1 MHRHNLTLSSTVP
14 GMDSDPVAHFLPSE
28 ETNLLVYPVLDAVE
42 AQAENADRTRTVA
55 SDVIESLRGT
65 DVMRMAAT
73 SELGGVESSILA
85 MGRELEAV
93 AARCPSTA
101 WCLWNHL
108 AVFHL
113 FVGTLGPEHH
123 QFLQRIVEQGE
134 WVSFGAGAG
143 SGVHGR
149 IEGHEAVLNG
159 TATFG
164 TGSRYADH
172 CGVVF
177 AVIDDEGQLVRPMD
191 LRFSIVSAE
200 IEGLKIEP
208 TWDGS
213 GLRASATDDLHY
225 SEVRVPLDRC
235 VQWYGANRA
244 ESLRTVP
251 VIGHR
256 YREDWVGISDLWL
269 GWMAIGLVRRSIQE
283 ASASSRVRRVIMGGK
298 MVEKQSAQINI
309 GRATALLSSARAAV
323 ETACLELDKRIE
335 MGVVPDEADY
345 LRQMSIVSMSVEQ
358 LAEAMQLLERTQGGN
373 GLREGGS
380 FERRYRDFRAMPL
393 HINVHQDRVTH
404 QLGRFVLA
412 IERDPF

>member
-1 MHRHNLTLSSTVP
+1 MTT
-14 GMDSDPVAHFLPSE
+14 DPVGHFFANDESQ
-28 ETNLLVYPVLDAVE
+28 LLVQPTLDALE
-42 AQAENADRTRTVA
+42 AQAANADSTRTVA
-55 SDVIESLRGT
+55 SNVIESLRGS

-73 SELGGVESSILA
+73 KELGGVESSILA

-113 FVGTLGPEHH
+113 FVGTLGPEH
-123 QFLQRIVEQGE
+123 QSFLQELVQNGQ
-134 WVSFGAGAG
+134 WMSFPAGAG

-149 IEGHEAVLNG
+149 IEGDEAVLNG
-159 TATFG
+159 KATFG
-164 TGSRYADH
+164 TGSRYADY

-177 AVIDDEGQLVRPMD
+177 AVVGEDGEPLRPMD
-191 LRFSIVSAE
+191 LRFSIVSTSV
-200 IEGLKIEP
+200 EGLKIDP

-251 VIGHR
+251 VINHR

-269 GWMAIGLVRRSIQE
+269 GWMANGIVRRSLQE
-283 ASASSRVRRVIMGGK
+283 IASSTRERRVIMGGK
-298 MVEKQSAQINI
+298 MVEKATAQVNI
-309 GRATALLSSARAAV
+309 GRAAALLSSARAAV
-323 ETACLELDKRIE
+323 ESAGLELDQRIAA
-335 MGVVPDEADY
+335 GIVPDEADY

-358 LAEAMQLLERTQGGN
+358 LAEAMRLLERTQGGN
-373 GLREGGS
+373 GLREGGA

-404 QLGRFVLA
+404 QLGRFVLD
-412 IERDPF
+412 IERDAF

>member
-1 MHRHNLTLSSTVP
+1 MTT
-14 GMDSDPVAHFLPSE
+14 DPVGHFFANDESR
-28 ETNLLVYPVLDAVE
+28 LLVQPTLDALE
-42 AQAENADRTRTVA
+42 AQAANADSTRTVA
-55 SDVIESLRGT
+55 SNVIESLRGS

-73 SELGGVESSILA
+73 KELGGVESSILA

-113 FVGTLGPEHH
+113 FVGTLGPEH
-123 QFLQRIVEQGE
+123 QSFLQELVQNGQ
-134 WVSFGAGAG
+134 WMSFPAGAG

-149 IEGHEAVLNG
+149 IEGDEAVLNG
-159 TATFG
+159 KATFG
-164 TGSRYADH
+164 TGSRYSDY

-177 AVIDDEGQLVRPMD
+177 AVVGEDGEPLRPMD
-191 LRFSIVSAE
+191 LRFSIVSTSV
-200 IEGLKIEP
+200 EGLKIDP

-251 VIGHR
+251 VINHR

-269 GWMAIGLVRRSIQE
+269 GWMANGIVRRSLQE
-283 ASASSRVRRVIMGGK
+283 IASSTRERRVIMGGK
-298 MVEKQSAQINI
+298 MVEKATAQVNI
-309 GRATALLSSARAAV
+309 GRAAALLSSARAAV
-323 ETACLELDKRIE
+323 ESACLELDQRIAA
-335 MGVVPDEADY
+335 GIVPDEADY

-358 LAEAMQLLERTQGGN
+358 LAEAMRLLERTQGGN
-373 GLREGGS
+373 GLREGGA

-404 QLGRFVLA
+404 QLGRFVLD
-412 IERDPF
+412 IERDAF

>member
-1 MHRHNLTLSSTVP
+1 MNT
-14 GMDSDPVAHFLPSE
+14 DPVGHFFANDESR
-28 ETNLLVYPVLDAVE
+28 LLVQPTLDALE
-42 AQAENADRTRTVA
+42 AQAANADSTRTVA
-55 SDVIESLRGT
+55 SNVIESFRGS

-73 SELGGVESSILA
+73 KELGGVESSILA

-113 FVGTLGPEHH
+113 FVGTLGPEH
-123 QFLQRIVEQGE
+123 QSFLQELVQNGQ
-134 WVSFGAGAG
+134 WMSFPAGAG

-149 IEGHEAVLNG
+149 IEGNEAVLNG
-159 TATFG
+159 KATFG
-164 TGSRYADH
+164 TGSRYADY

-177 AVIDDEGQLVRPMD
+177 AVVGEDGEPLRPMD
-191 LRFSIVSAE
+191 LRFSIVSTSV
-200 IEGLKIEP
+200 EGLKIDP

-251 VIGHR
+251 VINHR

-269 GWMAIGLVRRSIQE
+269 GWMANGIVRRALQE
-283 ASASSRVRRVIMGGK
+283 ISSSTRERRVIMGGK
-298 MVEKQSAQINI
+298 MVEKATAQVNI
-309 GRATALLSSARAAV
+309 GRAAALLSSARAAV
-323 ETACLELDKRIE
+323 ESACLELDQRIAA
-335 MGVVPDEADY
+335 GIVPDEADY

-358 LAEAMQLLERTQGGN
+358 LAEAMRLLERTQGGN
-373 GLREGGS
+373 GLREGGT

-404 QLGRFVLA
+404 QLGRFVLD
-412 IERDPF
+412 IERDAF

>member
-1 MHRHNLTLSSTVP
+1 MTT
-14 GMDSDPVAHFLPSE
+14 DPVGHFFANDESR
-28 ETNLLVYPVLDAVE
+28 LLVQPTLDALE
-42 AQAENADRTRTVA
+42 AQAATADSTRTVA
-55 SDVIESLRGT
+55 SNVIESLRGS

-73 SELGGVESSILA
+73 KELGGVESSILA

-113 FVGTLGPEHH
+113 FVGTLGPEH
-123 QFLQRIVEQGE
+123 QSFLQELVQNGQ
-134 WVSFGAGAG
+134 WMSFPAGAG

-149 IEGHEAVLNG
+149 IEGDEAVLNG
-159 TATFG
+159 KATFG
-164 TGSRYADH
+164 TGSRYADY

-177 AVIDDEGQLVRPMD
+177 AVVGEDGEPLRPMD
-191 LRFSIVSAE
+191 LRFSIVSTSV
-200 IEGLKIEP
+200 EGLKIDP

-251 VIGHR
+251 VINHR

-269 GWMAIGLVRRSIQE
+269 GWMANGIVRRSLQE
-283 ASASSRVRRVIMGGK
+283 IASSTRERRVIMGGK
-298 MVEKQSAQINI
+298 MVEKATAQVNI
-309 GRATALLSSARAAV
+309 GRAAALLSSARAAV
-323 ETACLELDKRIE
+323 ESACLELDQRIAA
-335 MGVVPDEADY
+335 GIVPDEADY

-358 LAEAMQLLERTQGGN
+358 LAEAMRLLERTQGGN
-373 GLREGGS
+373 GLREGGA

-404 QLGRFVLA
+404 QLGRFVLD
-412 IERDPF
+412 IERDAF

>member
-1 MHRHNLTLSSTVP
+1 MISLTT
-14 GMDSDPVAHFLPSE
+14 DPVGHFFANDESR
-28 ETNLLVYPVLDAVE
+28 LLVQPTLEALE
-42 AQAENADRTRTVA
+42 AQAANADSTRTVA
-55 SDVIESLRGT
+55 SNVIESLRGS

-73 SELGGVESSILA
+73 KELGGVESSILA

-113 FVGTLGPEHH
+113 FVGTLGPEH
-123 QFLQRIVEQGE
+123 QSFLQELVQNGQ
-134 WVSFGAGAG
+134 WMSFPAGAG

-149 IEGHEAVLNG
+149 IEGNEAVLNG
-159 TATFG
+159 KATFG
-164 TGSRYADH
+164 TGSRYADY

-177 AVIDDEGQLVRPMD
+177 AVVGEDGEPLRPMD
-191 LRFSIVSAE
+191 LRFSIVSTSV
-200 IEGLKIEP
+200 EGLKIDP

-251 VIGHR
+251 VINHR

-269 GWMAIGLVRRSIQE
+269 GWMANGIVRRSLQE
-283 ASASSRVRRVIMGGK
+283 IASSTRERRVIMGGK
-298 MVEKQSAQINI
+298 MVEKATAQVNI
-309 GRATALLSSARAAV
+309 GRAAALLSSARAAV
-323 ETACLELDKRIE
+323 ESACLELDQRIAA
-335 MGVVPDEADY
+335 GIVPDEADY

-358 LAEAMQLLERTQGGN
+358 LAEAMRLLERTQGGN
-373 GLREGGS
+373 GLREGGA

-404 QLGRFVLA
+404 QLGRFVLD
-412 IERDPF
+412 IERDAF

>member
-1 MHRHNLTLSSTVP
+1 MTT
-14 GMDSDPVAHFLPSE
+14 DPVGHFFANDESR
-28 ETNLLVYPVLDAVE
+28 LLVQPTLDALE
-42 AQAENADRTRTVA
+42 AQAANADSTRTVA
-55 SDVIESLRGT
+55 SNVIESLRGS

-73 SELGGVESSILA
+73 KELGGVESSILA

-113 FVGTLGPEHH
+113 FVGTLGPEH
-123 QFLQRIVEQGE
+123 QSFLQELVQNGQ
-134 WVSFGAGAG
+134 WMSFPAGAG

-149 IEGHEAVLNG
+149 IEGDEAVLNG
-159 TATFG
+159 KATFG
-164 TGSRYADH
+164 TGSRYADY

-177 AVIDDEGQLVRPMD
+177 AVVGEDGEPVRPMD
-191 LRFSIVSAE
+191 LRFSIVSTSV
-200 IEGLKIEP
+200 EGLKIDP

-251 VIGHR
+251 VINHR

-269 GWMAIGLVRRSIQE
+269 GWMANGIVRRSLQE
-283 ASASSRVRRVIMGGK
+283 IASSTRERRVIMGGK
-298 MVEKQSAQINI
+298 MVEKATAQVNI
-309 GRATALLSSARAAV
+309 GRAAALLSSARAAV
-323 ETACLELDKRIE
+323 ESACLELDQRIAA
-335 MGVVPDEADY
+335 GIVPDEADY

-358 LAEAMQLLERTQGGN
+358 LAEAMRLLERTQGGN
-373 GLREGGS
+373 GLREGGA

-404 QLGRFVLA
+404 QLGRFVLD
-412 IERDPF
+412 IERDAF

>member
-1 MHRHNLTLSSTVP
+1 MTK
-14 GMDSDPVAHFLPSE
+14 DPVEHFFLSDE
-28 ETNLLVYPVLDAVE
+28 SQLLVQPTLDALE
-42 AQAENADRTRTVA
+42 AQAANADSTRTVA
-55 SDVIESLRGT
+55 SNVIESFRGS

-73 SELGGVESSILA
+73 TELGGVESSILA

-113 FVGTLGPEHH
+113 FVGTLGPEH
-123 QFLQRIVEQGE
+123 QGFLQEVVQSGQ
-134 WVSFGAGAG
+134 WVSFPAGAG

-149 IEGHEAVLNG
+149 IEGDEAVLNG
-159 TATFG
+159 KATFG
-164 TGSRYADH
+164 TGSRYADY

-177 AVIDDEGQLVRPMD
+177 AVIGEDGEPLRPMD
-191 LRFSIVSAE
+191 LRFSIVSTSV
-200 IEGLKIEP
+200 EGLKIDP

-251 VIGHR
+251 VINHR

-269 GWMAIGLVRRSIQE
+269 GWMATGIVRRALQE
-283 ASASSRVRRVIMGGK
+283 VASSTRDRRVIMGGK
-298 MVEKQSAQINI
+298 MVEKPTAQVNI
-309 GRATALLSSARAAV
+309 GRAAALLSSARAAI
-323 ETACLELDKRIE
+323 ENACLELDQRVAAGI
-335 MGVVPDEADY
+335 VPDEADY
-345 LRQMSIVSMSVEQ
+345 LRQMSVVSMSVEQ

-373 GLREGGS
+373 GLREGGT

-404 QLGRFVLA
+404 QLGRFVLD
-412 IERDPF
+412 IERDAF

>member
-1 MHRHNLTLSSTVP
+1 MTT
-14 GMDSDPVAHFLPSE
+14 DPVGHFFANDESR
-28 ETNLLVYPVLDAVE
+28 LLVQPTLDALE
-42 AQAENADRTRTVA
+42 AQAANADSTRTVA
-55 SDVIESLRGT
+55 SNVIESLRGS

-73 SELGGVESSILA
+73 KELGGVESSILA

-113 FVGTLGPEHH
+113 FVGTLGPEH
-123 QFLQRIVEQGE
+123 QSFLQELVQNGQ
-134 WVSFGAGAG
+134 WMSFPAGAG

-149 IEGHEAVLNG
+149 IEGDEAVLNG
-159 TATFG
+159 KATFG
-164 TGSRYADH
+164 TGSRYADY

-177 AVIDDEGQLVRPMD
+177 AVVGEDGEPLRPMD
-191 LRFSIVSAE
+191 LRFSIVSTAV
-200 IEGLKIEP
+200 EGLKIDP

-251 VIGHR
+251 VINHR

-269 GWMAIGLVRRSIQE
+269 GWMANGIVRRSLQE
-283 ASASSRVRRVIMGGK
+283 IASSTRERRVIMGGK
-298 MVEKQSAQINI
+298 MVEKATAQVNI
-309 GRATALLSSARAAV
+309 GRAAALLSSARAAV
-323 ETACLELDKRIE
+323 ESACLELDQRIAA
-335 MGVVPDEADY
+335 GIVPDEADY

-358 LAEAMQLLERTQGGN
+358 LAEAMRLLERTQGGN
-373 GLREGGS
+373 GLREGGA

-404 QLGRFVLA
+404 QLGRFVLD
-412 IERDPF
+412 IERDAF

>member
-1 MHRHNLTLSSTVP
+1 MTT
-14 GMDSDPVAHFLPSE
+14 DPVGHFFANDESR
-28 ETNLLVYPVLDAVE
+28 LLVQPTLDALE
-42 AQAENADRTRTVA
+42 AQAANADSTRTVA
-55 SDVIESLRGT
+55 SNVIESLRGS

-73 SELGGVESSILA
+73 KELGGVESSILA

-113 FVGTLGPEHH
+113 FVGTLGPEH
-123 QFLQRIVEQGE
+123 QSFLQELVQNGP
-134 WVSFGAGAG
+134 WMSFPAGAG

-149 IEGHEAVLNG
+149 IEGDEAVLNG
-159 TATFG
+159 KATFG
-164 TGSRYADH
+164 TGSRYADY

-177 AVIDDEGQLVRPMD
+177 AVVGEDGEPLRPMD
-191 LRFSIVSAE
+191 LRFSIVSTSV
-200 IEGLKIEP
+200 EGLKIDP

-251 VIGHR
+251 VINHR

-269 GWMAIGLVRRSIQE
+269 GWMANGIVRRSLQE
-283 ASASSRVRRVIMGGK
+283 IASSTRERRVIMGGK
-298 MVEKQSAQINI
+298 MVEKATAQVNI
-309 GRATALLSSARAAV
+309 GRAAALLSSARAAV
-323 ETACLELDKRIE
+323 ESACLELDQRIAA
-335 MGVVPDEADY
+335 GIVPDEADY

-358 LAEAMQLLERTQGGN
+358 LAEAMRLLERTQGGN
-373 GLREGGS
+373 GLREGGA

-404 QLGRFVLA
+404 QLGRFVLD
-412 IERDPF
+412 IERDAF

>member
-1 MHRHNLTLSSTVP
+1 MTT
-14 GMDSDPVAHFLPSE
+14 DPVGHFFANDESQ
-28 ETNLLVYPVLDAVE
+28 LLVQPTLDALE
-42 AQAENADRTRTVA
+42 AQAANADSTRTVA
-55 SDVIESLRGT
+55 SNVIESLRGS

-73 SELGGVESSILA
+73 KELGGVESSILA

-113 FVGTLGPEHH
+113 FVGTLGPEH
-123 QFLQRIVEQGE
+123 QSFLQELVQNGQ
-134 WVSFGAGAG
+134 WMSFPAGAG

-149 IEGHEAVLNG
+149 IEGDEAVLNG
-159 TATFG
+159 KATFG
-164 TGSRYADH
+164 TGSRYADY

-177 AVIDDEGQLVRPMD
+177 AVVGEDGEPLRPMD
-191 LRFSIVSAE
+191 LRFSIVSTSV
-200 IEGLKIEP
+200 EGLKIDP

-251 VIGHR
+251 VINHR

-269 GWMAIGLVRRSIQE
+269 GWMANGIVRRSLQE
-283 ASASSRVRRVIMGGK
+283 IASSTRERRVIMGGK
-298 MVEKQSAQINI
+298 MVEKATAQVNI
-309 GRATALLSSARAAV
+309 GRAAALLSSARAAV
-323 ETACLELDKRIE
+323 ESACLELAQRIAA
-335 MGVVPDEADY
+335 GIVPDEADY

-358 LAEAMQLLERTQGGN
+358 LAEAMRLLERTQGGN
-373 GLREGGS
+373 GLREGGA

-404 QLGRFVLA
+404 QLGRFVLD
-412 IERDPF
+412 IERDAF

>member
-1 MHRHNLTLSSTVP
+1 MTT
-14 GMDSDPVAHFLPSE
+14 DPVGHFFANDESR
-28 ETNLLVYPVLDAVE
+28 LLVQPTLEALE
-42 AQAENADRTRTVA
+42 AQAANADSTRTVA
-55 SDVIESLRGT
+55 SNVIESLRGS

-73 SELGGVESSILA
+73 KELGGVESSILA

-113 FVGTLGPEHH
+113 FVGTLGPEH
-123 QFLQRIVEQGE
+123 QSFLQELVQNGQ
-134 WVSFGAGAG
+134 WMSFPAGAG

-149 IEGHEAVLNG
+149 IEGDEAVLNG
-159 TATFG
+159 KATFG
-164 TGSRYADH
+164 TGSRYADY

-177 AVIDDEGQLVRPMD
+177 AVVGEDGEPRRPMD
-191 LRFSIVSAE
+191 LRFSIVSTSV
-200 IEGLKIEP
+200 EGLKIDP

-251 VIGHR
+251 VINHR

-269 GWMAIGLVRRSIQE
+269 GWMANGIVRRSLQE
-283 ASASSRVRRVIMGGK
+283 IASSTRERRVIMGGK
-298 MVEKQSAQINI
+298 MVEKATAQVNI
-309 GRATALLSSARAAV
+309 GRAAALLSSARAAV
-323 ETACLELDKRIE
+323 ESACLELDQRIAA
-335 MGVVPDEADY
+335 GIVPDEADY

-358 LAEAMQLLERTQGGN
+358 LAEAMRLLERTQGGN
-373 GLREGGS
+373 GLREGGA

-404 QLGRFVLA
+404 QLGRFVLD
-412 IERDPF
+412 IERDAF

>member
-1 MHRHNLTLSSTVP
+1 MSTVIS
-14 GMDSDPVAHFLPSE
+14 MTTDPVGHFFANDESR
-28 ETNLLVYPVLDAVE
+28 LLVQPTLDALE
-42 AQAENADRTRTVA
+42 AQAANADSTRTVA
-55 SDVIESLRGT
+55 SNVIESFRGS

-73 SELGGVESSILA
+73 KELGGVESSILA

-113 FVGTLGPEHH
+113 FVGTLGPEH
-123 QFLQRIVEQGE
+123 QSFLQELVQNGQ
-134 WVSFGAGAG
+134 WMSFPAGAG

-149 IEGHEAVLNG
+149 IEGNEAVLNG
-159 TATFG
+159 KATFG
-164 TGSRYADH
+164 TGSRYADY

-177 AVIDDEGQLVRPMD
+177 AVVGEDGEPVRPMD
-191 LRFSIVSAE
+191 LRFSIVSTSV
-200 IEGLKIEP
+200 EGLKIDP

-251 VIGHR
+251 VINHR

-269 GWMAIGLVRRSIQE
+269 GWMANGIVRRSLQE
-283 ASASSRVRRVIMGGK
+283 IASSTRERRVIMGGK
-298 MVEKQSAQINI
+298 MVEKATAQVNI
-309 GRATALLSSARAAV
+309 GRAAALLSSARAAV
-323 ETACLELDKRIE
+323 ESACLELDQRIAA
-335 MGVVPDEADY
+335 GIVPDEADY

-358 LAEAMQLLERTQGGN
+358 LAEAMRLLERTQGGN
-373 GLREGGS
+373 GLREGGA

-404 QLGRFVLA
+404 QLGRFVLD
-412 IERDPF
+412 IERDAF

>member
-1 MHRHNLTLSSTVP
+1 
-14 GMDSDPVAHFLPSE
+14 MDSDPVAHFFPSDE
-28 ETNLLVYPVLDAVE
+28 SELFVYPVLDALE
-42 AQAENADRTRTVA
+42 AQAENADLTRTVA
-55 SDVIESLRGT
+55 GDVIESLRGS

-73 SELGGVESSILA
+73 SALGGVESSILA
-85 MGRELEAV
+85 IGRELEAV

-123 QFLQRIVEQGE
+123 EFLQGIVEQGQ
-134 WVSFGAGAG
+134 WVSFPAGAG

-149 IEGHEAVLNG
+149 IEGDEAVLNG

-177 AVIDDEGQLVRPMD
+177 AVIGDDGQPVRPMD
-191 LRFSIVSAE
+191 LRFSIVSTA

-213 GLRASATDDLHY
+213 GLRASATDHLHY

-251 VIGHR
+251 VISHR

-269 GWMAIGLVRRSIQE
+269 GWMATGLVRRSLQE
-283 ASASSRVRRVIMGGK
+283 AAALTRERRVIMGGK
-298 MVEKQSAQINI
+298 MVEKPTAQINI
-309 GRATALLSSARAAV
+309 GRAAALLSAARAAI
-323 ETACLELDKRIE
+323 ETACLELDRRGE
-335 MGVVPDEADY
+335 MGIVPDEADY

-404 QLGRFVLA
+404 QLGRFVLG

>member
-1 MHRHNLTLSSTVP
+1 MTT
-14 GMDSDPVAHFLPSE
+14 DPVGHFFANDESQ
-28 ETNLLVYPVLDAVE
+28 LLVQPTLDALE
-42 AQAENADRTRTVA
+42 AQAANADSTRTVA
-55 SDVIESLRGT
+55 SNVIESLRGS

-73 SELGGVESSILA
+73 KELGGVESSILA

-113 FVGTLGPEHH
+113 FVGTLGPEH
-123 QFLQRIVEQGE
+123 QSFLQELVQNGQ
-134 WVSFGAGAG
+134 WMSFPAGAG

-149 IEGHEAVLNG
+149 IEGDEAVLNG
-159 TATFG
+159 KATFG
-164 TGSRYADH
+164 TGSRYADY

-177 AVIDDEGQLVRPMD
+177 AVVGEDGEPLRPMD
-191 LRFSIVSAE
+191 LRVSIVSTSV
-200 IEGLKIEP
+200 EGLKIDP

-251 VIGHR
+251 VINHR

-269 GWMAIGLVRRSIQE
+269 GWMANGIVRRSLQE
-283 ASASSRVRRVIMGGK
+283 IASSTRERRVIMGGK
-298 MVEKQSAQINI
+298 MVEKATAQVNI
-309 GRATALLSSARAAV
+309 GRAAALLSSARAAV
-323 ETACLELDKRIE
+323 ESACLELDQRIAA
-335 MGVVPDEADY
+335 GIVPDEADY

-358 LAEAMQLLERTQGGN
+358 LAEAMRLLERTQGGN
-373 GLREGGS
+373 GLREGGA

-404 QLGRFVLA
+404 QLGRFVLD
-412 IERDPF
+412 IERDAF

>member
-1 MHRHNLTLSSTVP
+1 MTK
-14 GMDSDPVAHFLPSE
+14 DPVEHFFLSDE
-28 ETNLLVYPVLDAVE
+28 SQLLVQPTLDALE
-42 AQAENADRTRTVA
+42 AQAANADSTRTVA
-55 SDVIESLRGT
+55 SNVIESFRGS

-73 SELGGVESSILA
+73 TELGGVESSILA

-113 FVGTLGPEHH
+113 FVGTLGPEH
-123 QFLQRIVEQGE
+123 QGFLQEVVQSGQ
-134 WVSFGAGAG
+134 WVSFPAGAG

-149 IEGHEAVLNG
+149 IEGDEAVLNG
-159 TATFG
+159 KATFG
-164 TGSRYADH
+164 TGSRYADY

-177 AVIDDEGQLVRPMD
+177 AVIGEDGEPLRPMD
-191 LRFSIVSAE
+191 LRFSIVSTSV
-200 IEGLKIEP
+200 EGLKIDP

-251 VIGHR
+251 VINHR

-269 GWMAIGLVRRSIQE
+269 GWMANGIVRRALQE
-283 ASASSRVRRVIMGGK
+283 VASSTRDRRVIMGGK
-298 MVEKQSAQINI
+298 MVEKPTAQVNI
-309 GRATALLSSARAAV
+309 GRAAALLSSARAAI
-323 ETACLELDKRIE
+323 ENACLELDQRVAAGI
-335 MGVVPDEADY
+335 VPDEADY
-345 LRQMSIVSMSVEQ
+345 LRQMSVVSMSVEQ

-373 GLREGGS
+373 GLREGGT

-393 HINVHQDRVTH
+393 HINVHQDRVPH
-404 QLGRFVLA
+404 QLGRFVLDIA
-412 IERDPF
+412 RDAF

>member
-1 MHRHNLTLSSTVP
+1 MTK
-14 GMDSDPVAHFLPSE
+14 DPVEHFFLSDE
-28 ETNLLVYPVLDAVE
+28 SQLLVQPTLDALE
-42 AQAENADRTRTVA
+42 AQAANADSTRTVA
-55 SDVIESLRGT
+55 SNVIESFRGS

-73 SELGGVESSILA
+73 TELGGVESSILA

-113 FVGTLGPEHH
+113 FVGTLGPEH
-123 QFLQRIVEQGE
+123 QGFLQEVVQSGQ
-134 WVSFGAGAG
+134 WVSFPAGAG

-149 IEGHEAVLNG
+149 IEGDEAVLNG
-159 TATFG
+159 KATFG
-164 TGSRYADH
+164 TGSRYADY

-177 AVIDDEGQLVRPMD
+177 AVIGEDGEPLRPMD
-191 LRFSIVSAE
+191 LRFSIVSTSV
-200 IEGLKIEP
+200 EGLKIDP

-251 VIGHR
+251 VINHR

-269 GWMAIGLVRRSIQE
+269 GWMANGIVRRALQE
-283 ASASSRVRRVIMGGK
+283 VASSTRDRRVIMGGK
-298 MVEKQSAQINI
+298 MVEKPTAQVNI
-309 GRATALLSSARAAV
+309 GRAAALLSSARAAI
-323 ETACLELDKRIE
+323 ENACLELDQRVAAGI
-335 MGVVPDEADY
+335 VPDEADY
-345 LRQMSIVSMSVEQ
+345 LRQMAVVSMSVEQ

-373 GLREGGS
+373 GLREGGT

-404 QLGRFVLA
+404 QLGRFVLD
-412 IERDPF
+412 IERDAF

>member
-1 MHRHNLTLSSTVP
+1 MTN
-14 GMDSDPVAHFLPSE
+14 DPVEHFFTSDE
-28 ETNLLVYPVLDAVE
+28 SQLLVQPTLDALE
-42 AQAENADRTRTVA
+42 AQAATADSTRTVA
-55 SDVIESLRGT
+55 SNVIESFRGS

-73 SELGGVESSILA
+73 TELGGIESSILA

-113 FVGTLGPEHH
+113 FVGTLGPEHRG
-123 QFLQRIVEQGE
+123 FLQEIVQNGQ
-134 WVSFGAGAG
+134 WVSFPAGAG

-149 IEGHEAVLNG
+149 IEGNEAVLNG
-159 TATFG
+159 KATFG
-164 TGSRYADH
+164 TGSRYADY

-177 AVIDDEGQLVRPMD
+177 AVVGEDGEPLRPMD
-191 LRFSIVSAE
+191 LRFSIVSTSV
-200 IEGLKIEP
+200 EGLKIDP

-225 SEVRVPLDRC
+225 SEVRVPLARC

-251 VIGHR
+251 VINHR

-269 GWMAIGLVRRSIQE
+269 GWMANGVVRRALQE
-283 ASASSRVRRVIMGGK
+283 VATSTRDRRVIMGGK
-298 MVEKQSAQINI
+298 MVEKPTAQVNI
-309 GRATALLSSARAAV
+309 GRAAALLSSARAAI
-323 ETACLELDKRIE
+323 ENACLELDQRVAAGI
-335 MGVVPDEADY
+335 VPDEADY
-345 LRQMSIVSMSVEQ
+345 LRQMSVVSMSVEQ

-373 GLREGGS
+373 GLREGGT

-404 QLGRFVLA
+404 QLGRFVLD
-412 IERDPF
+412 IERDAF

>member
-1 MHRHNLTLSSTVP
+1 MI
-14 GMDSDPVAHFLPSE
+14 SDPVEHFFTSDE
-28 ETNLLVYPVLDAVE
+28 SQLLVLPTLDALE
-42 AQAENADRTRTVA
+42 AQSANADRSRTVA
-55 SDVIESLRGT
+55 SDVIESLRGS

-73 SELGGVESSILA
+73 AELGGVESSILA

-113 FVGTLGPEHH
+113 FVGTLGPEH
-123 QFLQRIVEQGE
+123 QDFLREIVQNGQ
-134 WVSFGAGAG
+134 WVSFPAGAG

-149 IEGHEAVLNG
+149 IEGNEAILNG
-159 TATFG
+159 KATFG
-164 TGSRYADH
+164 TGSRYADY

-177 AVIDDEGQLVRPMD
+177 AVIGEDGEPVRPMD
-191 LRFSIVSAE
+191 LRFSIVSTSV
-200 IEGLKIEP
+200 EGLKIDP

-225 SEVRVPLDRC
+225 SEVRVSLDRC
-235 VQWYGANRA
+235 VKWYGANRA

-251 VIGHR
+251 VINHR

-269 GWMAIGLVRRSIQE
+269 GWMASGIVRRALQE
-283 ASASSRVRRVIMGGK
+283 VASGTRERRVIMGGK
-298 MVEKQSAQINI
+298 MVEKATAQINI
-309 GRATALLSSARAAV
+309 GRAAALLSSARAAV
-323 ETACLELDKRIE
+323 ENACNELDQRVAAGI
-335 MGVVPDEADY
+335 VPDEADY
-345 LRQMSIVSMSVEQ
+345 LRQMSVVSMSVEQ

-404 QLGRFVLA
+404 QLGRFVLD
-412 IERDPF
+412 IERDAF

>member
-1 MHRHNLTLSSTVP
+1 MTT
-14 GMDSDPVAHFLPSE
+14 DPVGHFFANDESR
-28 ETNLLVYPVLDAVE
+28 LLVQPTLDALE
-42 AQAENADRTRTVA
+42 AQAANADSTRTVA
-55 SDVIESLRGT
+55 SNVIESLRGS

-73 SELGGVESSILA
+73 KELGGVESSILA

-113 FVGTLGPEHH
+113 FVGTLGPEH
-123 QFLQRIVEQGE
+123 QSFLQELVQNGQ
-134 WVSFGAGAG
+134 WMSFPAGAG

-149 IEGHEAVLNG
+149 IEGDEAVLNG
-159 TATFG
+159 KATFG
-164 TGSRYADH
+164 TGSRYADY

-177 AVIDDEGQLVRPMD
+177 AVVGEDGEPRRPMD
-191 LRFSIVSAE
+191 LRFSIVSTSV
-200 IEGLKIEP
+200 EGLKIDP

-251 VIGHR
+251 VINHR

-269 GWMAIGLVRRSIQE
+269 GWMANGIVRRSLQE
-283 ASASSRVRRVIMGGK
+283 IASSTRERRVIMGGK
-298 MVEKQSAQINI
+298 MVEKATAQVNI
-309 GRATALLSSARAAV
+309 GRAAALLSSARAAV
-323 ETACLELDKRIE
+323 ESACLELDQRIAA
-335 MGVVPDEADY
+335 GIVPDEADY

-358 LAEAMQLLERTQGGN
+358 LAEAMRLLERTQGGN
-373 GLREGGS
+373 GLREGGA

-404 QLGRFVLA
+404 QLGRFVLD
-412 IERDPF
+412 IERDAF

>member
-1 MHRHNLTLSSTVP
+1 MNE
-14 GMDSDPVAHFLPSE
+14 DAIAQFLP
-28 ETNLLVYPVLDAVE
+28 TNEASLLVAPVLSALE
-42 AQAENADRTRTVA
+42 AQAANADRTRTIAGEVT
-55 SDVIESLRGT
+55 EGLRGS

-73 SELGGVESSILA
+73 AELGGVESSILE
-85 MGRELEAV
+85 MGREFEAI

-101 WCLWNHL
+101 WVLWNHL

-123 QFLQRIVEQGE
+123 DFLQEIVENGE
-134 WVSFGAGAG
+134 WVCFPAGAG
-143 SGVHGR
+143 SGVRGR
-149 IEGHEAVLNG
+149 IEGDEAVLNG
-159 TATFG
+159 KATFG
-164 TGSRYADH
+164 TGGRYADH

-177 AVIDDEGQLVRPMD
+177 AVVDDDGEPVRPMD
-191 LRFSIVSAE
+191 LRFSIVSTSS
-200 IEGLKIEP
+200 EGLKIDP

-235 VQWYGANRA
+235 VPWYGANRA
-244 ESLRTVP
+244 ESLRSVP
-251 VIGHR
+251 VIHHR

-269 GWMAIGLVRRSIQE
+269 GWMAAGLVRRSIQE
-283 ASASSRVRRVIMGGK
+283 IAASTRERRVIMGGK
-298 MVEKQSAQINI
+298 MVEKPTAQINI
-309 GRATALLSSARAAV
+309 GRATSLLSSARAAV
-323 ETACLELDKRIE
+323 ENACQEIDQRIE
-335 MGVVPDEADY
+335 SNTVPTEADY
-345 LRQMSIVSMSVEQ
+345 LRQMSIISMSVEQ

-373 GLREGGS
+373 GLREGGT

-404 QLGRFVLA
+404 QIGRFVLD

>member
-1 MHRHNLTLSSTVP
+1 MTT
-14 GMDSDPVAHFLPSE
+14 DPVGHFFANDESR
-28 ETNLLVYPVLDAVE
+28 LLVQPTLDALE
-42 AQAENADRTRTVA
+42 AQAANADSTRTVA
-55 SDVIESLRGT
+55 SNVIESLRGS

-73 SELGGVESSILA
+73 KELGGVDSSILA

-113 FVGTLGPEHH
+113 FVGTLGPEH
-123 QFLQRIVEQGE
+123 QSFLQELVQNGQ
-134 WVSFGAGAG
+134 WMSFPAGAG

-149 IEGHEAVLNG
+149 IEGDEAVLNG
-159 TATFG
+159 KATFG
-164 TGSRYADH
+164 TGSRYADY

-177 AVIDDEGQLVRPMD
+177 AVVGEDGEPLRPMD
-191 LRFSIVSAE
+191 LRFSIVSTSV
-200 IEGLKIEP
+200 EGLKIDP

-251 VIGHR
+251 VINHR

-269 GWMAIGLVRRSIQE
+269 GWMANGIVRRSLQE
-283 ASASSRVRRVIMGGK
+283 IASSTRERRVIMGGK
-298 MVEKQSAQINI
+298 MVEKATAQVNI
-309 GRATALLSSARAAV
+309 GRAAALLSSARAAV
-323 ETACLELDKRIE
+323 ESACLELDQRIAA
-335 MGVVPDEADY
+335 GIVPDEADY

-358 LAEAMQLLERTQGGN
+358 LAEAMRLLERTQGGN
-373 GLREGGS
+373 GLREGGA

-404 QLGRFVLA
+404 QLGRFVLD
-412 IERDPF
+412 IERDAF

>member
-1 MHRHNLTLSSTVP
+1 MSTVIS
-14 GMDSDPVAHFLPSE
+14 MTTDPVGHFFANDESR
-28 ETNLLVYPVLDAVE
+28 LLVQPTLDALE
-42 AQAENADRTRTVA
+42 AQAANADSTRTVA
-55 SDVIESLRGT
+55 SNVIESFRGS

-73 SELGGVESSILA
+73 KELGGVESSILA

-113 FVGTLGPEHH
+113 FVGTLGPEH
-123 QFLQRIVEQGE
+123 QSFLQELVQNGQ
-134 WVSFGAGAG
+134 WMSFPAGAG
-143 SGVHGR
+143 SGIHGR
-149 IEGHEAVLNG
+149 IEGNEAVLNG
-159 TATFG
+159 KATFG
-164 TGSRYADH
+164 TGSRYADY

-177 AVIDDEGQLVRPMD
+177 AVVGEDGEPVRPMD
-191 LRFSIVSAE
+191 LRFSIVSTSV
-200 IEGLKIEP
+200 EGLKIDP

-251 VIGHR
+251 VINHR

-269 GWMAIGLVRRSIQE
+269 GWMANGIVRRSLQE
-283 ASASSRVRRVIMGGK
+283 IASSTRERRVIMGGK
-298 MVEKQSAQINI
+298 MVEKATAQVNI
-309 GRATALLSSARAAV
+309 GRAAALLSSARAAV
-323 ETACLELDKRIE
+323 ESACLELDQRIAA
-335 MGVVPDEADY
+335 GIVPDEADY

-358 LAEAMQLLERTQGGN
+358 LAEAMRLLERTQGGN
-373 GLREGGS
+373 GLREGGA

-404 QLGRFVLA
+404 QLGRFVLD
-412 IERDPF
+412 IERDAF

>member
-1 MHRHNLTLSSTVP
+1 MTT
-14 GMDSDPVAHFLPSE
+14 DPVGHFFANDESQ
-28 ETNLLVYPVLDAVE
+28 LLVQPTLDALE
-42 AQAENADRTRTVA
+42 AQAANADSTRTVA
-55 SDVIESLRGT
+55 SNVIENLRGS

-73 SELGGVESSILA
+73 KELGGVESSILA

-113 FVGTLGPEHH
+113 FVGTLGPEH
-123 QFLQRIVEQGE
+123 QSFLQELVQNGQ
-134 WVSFGAGAG
+134 WMSFPAGAG

-149 IEGHEAVLNG
+149 IEGNEAVLNG
-159 TATFG
+159 KATFG
-164 TGSRYADH
+164 TGSRYADY

-177 AVIDDEGQLVRPMD
+177 AVVGEDGEPLRPMD
-191 LRFSIVSAE
+191 LRFSIVSTSV
-200 IEGLKIEP
+200 EGLKIDP

-251 VIGHR
+251 VINHR

-269 GWMAIGLVRRSIQE
+269 GWMANGIVRRSLQE
-283 ASASSRVRRVIMGGK
+283 IASSTRERRVIMGGK
-298 MVEKQSAQINI
+298 MVEKATAQVNI
-309 GRATALLSSARAAV
+309 GRAAALLSSARAAV
-323 ETACLELDKRIE
+323 ESACLELDQRIAA
-335 MGVVPDEADY
+335 GIVPDEADY

-358 LAEAMQLLERTQGGN
+358 LAEAMRLLERTQGGN
-373 GLREGGS
+373 GLREGGA

-404 QLGRFVLA
+404 QLGRFVLD
-412 IERDPF
+412 IERDAF

>member
-1 MHRHNLTLSSTVP
+1 MTT
-14 GMDSDPVAHFLPSE
+14 DPVGHFFANDESR
-28 ETNLLVYPVLDAVE
+28 LLVQPTLEALE
-42 AQAENADRTRTVA
+42 AQAANADSTRTVA
-55 SDVIESLRGT
+55 SNVIESLRGS

-73 SELGGVESSILA
+73 KELGGVESSILA

-113 FVGTLGPEHH
+113 FVGTLGPEH
-123 QFLQRIVEQGE
+123 QSFLQELVQNGQ
-134 WVSFGAGAG
+134 WMSFPAGAG

-149 IEGHEAVLNG
+149 IEGNEAVLNG
-159 TATFG
+159 KATFG
-164 TGSRYADH
+164 TGSRYADY

-177 AVIDDEGQLVRPMD
+177 AVVGEDGEPRRPMD
-191 LRFSIVSAE
+191 LRFSIVSTSV
-200 IEGLKIEP
+200 EGLKIDP

-251 VIGHR
+251 VINHR

-269 GWMAIGLVRRSIQE
+269 GWMANGIVRRSLQE
-283 ASASSRVRRVIMGGK
+283 IASSTRERRVIMGGK
-298 MVEKQSAQINI
+298 MVEKATAQVNI
-309 GRATALLSSARAAV
+309 GRAAALLSSARAAV
-323 ETACLELDKRIE
+323 ESACLELDQRIAA
-335 MGVVPDEADY
+335 GIVPDEADY

-358 LAEAMQLLERTQGGN
+358 LAEAMRLLERTQGGN
-373 GLREGGS
+373 GLREGGA

-404 QLGRFVLA
+404 QLGRFVLD
-412 IERDPF
+412 IERDAF

>member
-1 MHRHNLTLSSTVP
+1 MTT
-14 GMDSDPVAHFLPSE
+14 DPVGHFFANDESQ
-28 ETNLLVYPVLDAVE
+28 LLVQPTLDALE
-42 AQAENADRTRTVA
+42 AQAANADSTRTVA
-55 SDVIESLRGT
+55 SNVIESLRGS

-73 SELGGVESSILA
+73 KELGGVESSILA

-113 FVGTLGPEHH
+113 FVGTLGPEH
-123 QFLQRIVEQGE
+123 QSFLQELVRNGQ
-134 WVSFGAGAG
+134 WMSFPAGAG

-149 IEGHEAVLNG
+149 IEGNEAVLNG
-159 TATFG
+159 KATFG
-164 TGSRYADH
+164 TGSRYADY

-177 AVIDDEGQLVRPMD
+177 AVVGEDGEPLRPMD
-191 LRFSIVSAE
+191 LRFSIVSTSV
-200 IEGLKIEP
+200 EGLKIAP
-208 TWDGS
+208 PWDGS
-213 GLRASATDDLHY
+213 GLRASATADLHY

-251 VIGHR
+251 VINHR

-269 GWMAIGLVRRSIQE
+269 GWMANGIVRRSLQE
-283 ASASSRVRRVIMGGK
+283 IASSTRERRVIMGGK
-298 MVEKQSAQINI
+298 MVEKATAQVNI
-309 GRATALLSSARAAV
+309 GRAAALLSSARAAV
-323 ETACLELDKRIE
+323 ESACLELDQRIAA
-335 MGVVPDEADY
+335 GIVPDEADY

-358 LAEAMQLLERTQGGN
+358 LAEAMRLLERTQGGN
-373 GLREGGS
+373 GLREGGA

-404 QLGRFVLA
+404 QLGRFVLD
-412 IERDPF
+412 IERDAF